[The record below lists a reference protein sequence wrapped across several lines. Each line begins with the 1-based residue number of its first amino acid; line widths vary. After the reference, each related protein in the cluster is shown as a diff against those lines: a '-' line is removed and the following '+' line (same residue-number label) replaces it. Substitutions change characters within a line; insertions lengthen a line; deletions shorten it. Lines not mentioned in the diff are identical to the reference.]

1 MNKEKGRETYR
12 VFYFDILL
20 PLLCEIQLALKQIA
34 NRHGIYYYTAVGTVP
49 ERERILIMQSAPIR
63 SFEYK
68 NAFLYVVIREEP
80 RLGPDSYI
88 YCSGINLSRFCRLSW
103 RKGGICSNPAVRGIQ
118 LLRHHVS
125 AFAAKQGMIA
135 TKTKEIAFP
144 ITPHGEGWYHEHPLR
159 LKKATPKKILELL
172 KFSVMDLV
180 KTVLVVCVPDAKLP
194 TVFPDAVKMQKYLES
209 LSIAEE
215 RERVMAYERENLR

>member
-1 MNKEKGRETYR
+1 M
-12 VFYFDILL
+12 
-20 PLLCEIQLALKQIA
+20 
-34 NRHGIYYYTAVGTVP
+34 
-49 ERERILIMQSAPIR
+49 IMQSKPIR

-80 RLGPDSYI
+80 RLGPDSYL
-88 YCSGINLSRFCRLSW
+88 YCCGINLSRFCRLSW

-118 LLRHHVS
+118 LLRTHVS

-135 TKTKEIAFP
+135 KRAKGIDSAP

-159 LKKATPKKILELL
+159 LGHAAPERILELL

-180 KTVLVVCVPDAKLP
+180 RTVLVVCVPDAQLP
-194 TVFPDAVKMQKYLES
+194 AAFPNSAAMQKYLES
-209 LSIAEE
+209 LSVAEE
-215 RERVMAYERENLR
+215 RERVTAWEKTFHK